1 MDMKNDKLASKKA
14 TNDFSEME
22 MDAFIQEALKTDS
35 FISIPDDFAD
45 KLEKK
50 ANRLNKQRYWLEEF
64 FKQFIL
70 WTGTMIIL
78 VVAIG
83 IVWYYKPENAWTYIS
98 FLLDFK
104 WILII
109 GFAFLFFIQ
118 LADSWLMKKLNLS

>member
-1 MDMKNDKLASKKA
+1 MKNDKLASKKA

-83 IVWYYKPENAWTYIS
+83 IVWYYKPENAWTFIS

>member
-1 MDMKNDKLASKKA
+1 MKNDTQASKKA

-50 ANRLNKQRYWLEEF
+50 ANQLNKQRYWLEEF

-70 WTGTMIIL
+70 WMGTMIIL

-83 IVWYYKPENAWTYIS
+83 IVWYYKPENAWTFIS
-98 FLLDFK
+98 FLQDFK

>member
-1 MDMKNDKLASKKA
+1 MKNDKLASKKA